1 MKISLAKTAGFCM
14 GVRRAVEMVLDT
26 ANRES
31 GPVYTFGPLIHNPQ
45 VMGILEE
52 KGVKVLNSVPE
63 KGAGTVVIRAHG
75 VSPEIEENL
84 ARAGFKVMDAT
95 CPRVIKVQTL
105 VRKHAAKG
113 YTPVI
118 VGDAEHPEVEG
129 LVGHGQGRAVVVR
142 GPEEID
148 SIPRGAPLVVVAQ
161 TTQDVELFAEVCRRI
176 KSSFNDVKIFNTICD
191 STEKRQAEVAE
202 LARNVDAVVIV
213 GGKNSGNTQR
223 LFQVASRSG
232 KPALHVETEKDL
244 DVSALNGSRHV
255 GVTAGA
261 STPTWITR
269 RVCQTLESP
278 PGTGHGLSE
287 RLFSIIRALV
297 LTNAYIALG
306 AGCLCLAALAL
317 IGREPSF
324 AHVVMAVCYIYS
336 IHTFNN
342 YIGRNAYRYNDP
354 DRALFYEKH
363 RTALLSVSGAS
374 LVAGLLAGMLL
385 GKAAFAILLFMT
397 VMGLSYNVPLLPG
410 RLSMKSRYPRIRSI
424 PGSKTLSISLAWGAV
439 TAFLPSLSHNSSPTF
454 FGILAASLFAGGL
467 AFVRAAFFDVLDAQV
482 DRIAGKETL
491 ATWLGD
497 EATLA
502 LLRRVLM
509 VMSGALAI
517 FSLFGWITSLGYLLL
532 LCVAFPAAM
541 VWAYERGL
549 AHPGYR
555 LEFLMDTNFVLAGAL
570 AVLWM

>member
-1 MKISLAKTAGFCM
+1 MKITLARTAGFCM

-26 ANRES
+26 ANRAS

-52 KGVKVLNSVPE
+52 KGVSVLDSVPE
-63 KGAGTVVIRAHG
+63 KGVGTVVIRAHG

-84 ARAGFKVMDAT
+84 ARAGFRVMDAT

-105 VRKHAAKG
+105 IRNHAARG

-148 SIPRGAPLVVVAQ
+148 SVPSGSPLVVVAQ
-161 TTQDVELFAEVCRRI
+161 TTQDVELFAEVCRLI
-176 KSSFNDVKIFNTICD
+176 KGRFSDVKIFNTICD

-223 LFQVASRSG
+223 LFQVAARSG
-232 KPALHVETEKDL
+232 KPALHVETEKEL
-244 DVSALNGSRHV
+244 DVSALNGARHV

-269 RVCQTLESP
+269 RVCRTLEAP

-287 RLFSIIRALV
+287 RLFSVIRALV

-317 IGREPSF
+317 IGREPAF
-324 AHVVMAVCYIYS
+324 APVVMAVCYVYS

-354 DRALFYEKH
+354 DRALFYEEH
-363 RTALLSVSGAS
+363 RTALLAVSGAS
-374 LVAGLLAGMLL
+374 LAVGLGAGLLL

-410 RLSMKSRYPRIRSI
+410 RLSMESRYPRIRAI
-424 PGSKTLSISLAWGAV
+424 PGSKTLSVSLAWGAV
-439 TAFLPSLSHNSSPTF
+439 TAFLPALSHDFSPSF
-454 FGILAASLFAGGL
+454 FDILAASLFAGGL

-502 LLRRVLM
+502 LIGKVLLGL
-509 VMSGALAI
+509 SAGLAL
-517 FSLFGWITSLGYLLL
+517 FSLFGWVSSLGYLLL
-532 LCVAFPAAM
+532 LSVAFPAAI
-541 VWAYERGL
+541 VWAYEKGY

-555 LEFLMDTNFVLAGAL
+555 LEFLMDTTFVLAGFLAL
-570 AVLWM
+570 LWI